1 VKKPEAF
8 HVAGCGTLHLLGAGA
23 MQQSVLKRLA
33 SIWVASCCGLAD
45 PAAALAQV
53 PADLVIDSVEDAS
66 ADDGDYDRAPWHPD
80 DLGALLQLVSR
91 DPRVQVRERVAELAG
106 SFPQRTGTA
115 GTTAQ
120 QVLSALCAD
129 PSSRVR
135 VAAGRGLARLLQASS
150 PVERIELI
158 STWATSSH
166 AHRRAAIARA
176 LCAATPMFV
185 TDLAIEQLANDGATE
200 VRSAALE
207 AAAAHFEDAPSIY
220 ARIAQARSDDSDP
233 GVRYAAR
240 RLLMRR

>member
-1 VKKPEAF
+1 LEAI
-8 HVAGCGTLHLLGAGA
+8 

-66 ADDGDYDRAPWHPD
+66 SDDVDRSPWHPD
-80 DLGALLQLVSR
+80 DLGALLQLVSH

-106 SFPQRTGTA
+106 SFPHRTATA
-115 GTTAQ
+115 VVTAQ
-120 QVLSALCAD
+120 VVLSELSCD

-135 VAAGRGLARLLQASS
+135 VAAGRGLSRLLEAAA

-158 STWATSSH
+158 SAWATSTD

-176 LCAATPMFV
+176 LSSATPMFV
-185 TDLAIEQLANDGATE
+185 TDLAIEQLSGDAAAE
-200 VRSAALE
+200 VRIAALE
-207 AAAAHFEDAPSIY
+207 AAAAHFDEAPSIY
-220 ARIAQARSDDSDP
+220 ARIAQARSDDADP